1 MTVPVSNTQSVLTLE
16 RGSALVDITA
26 EPRSATVQF
35 ERVEKAE
42 GPPDRAVTG
51 ADPIS
56 DQRFSVTGAQGLPSA
71 TVLQGKTV
79 APEAA
84 ARRVRERVF
93 DAFETDPFTQALHQ
107 GPVAG
112 GRPRPDL
119 ATAFVRAFA
128 ARDAVRGGP
137 PLRAQSAAL
146 SLKAFN
152 GDVAVFD
159 VSAVFT
165 SADPSMNMRATLDG
179 ELVVD
184 QRSGQLLRQILSGPI
199 ELLATGRPG
208 PTSGQ
213 WSETLTREP
222 LADSDP
228 HSPTR

>member
-1 MTVPVSNTQSVLTLE
+1 MTLPVSNTQSVLTLE
-16 RGSALVDITA
+16 RGSALIDITL
-26 EPRSATVQF
+26 EPRSATVHF

-42 GPPDRAVTG
+42 GPPDRAVTSV
-51 ADPIS
+51 DPIS
-56 DQRFSVTGAQGLPSA
+56 DQRFSITGAQGLPSA

-79 APEAA
+79 APEAP
-84 ARRVRERVF
+84 ARRARERVF
-93 DAFETDPFTQALHQ
+93 DAFEPDQFSQALHQ

-159 VSAVFT
+159 VSAVLT
-165 SADPSMNMRATLDG
+165 SADPSMTMRATLEG

-184 QRSGQLLRQILSGPI
+184 QHTGQLLRQKLSGPI
-199 ELLATGRPG
+199 ELSAAGQTSA
-208 PTSGQ
+208 TSGQ
-213 WSETLTREP
+213 WAETLSREP
-222 LADSDP
+222 LAGSP